1 MTVTLDTTR
10 LTTQNRA
17 AANSTY
23 KKLAVQ
29 CLNKASRFV
38 YSRYREDYSIGF
50 TDLLEL
56 TERVRIIQ
64 DILAESGKTI
74 FRKKM
79 TNQPVN

>member
-17 AANSTY
+17 AANRTY

-38 YSRYREDYSIGF
+38 SSSVLVDSFVLRKLQ
-50 TDLLEL
+50 LLL
-56 TERVRIIQ
+56 AAER
-64 DILAESGKTI
+64 
-74 FRKKM
+74 
-79 TNQPVN
+79 